1 MSAARRW
8 LRLVALCGGVVVLYF
23 VVPATPRLPADAVV
37 ARGVTSVLWVVLLAW
52 LLVRQLRMQVDEGDR
67 RIDGLVLSVV
77 AVVVAFSLGF
87 YLMAEQRPG
96 EIAGL
101 HTRIDAL
108 YFTMSTLTTVG
119 FGDVHA
125 TGQTARVLVLVQMVF
140 NIVFVTTAAA
150 LLSSRIRSVAAE
162 RAAARRASGDDTPDS
177 RGPRRL
183 RRPGRRVT

>member
-1 MSAARRW
+1 MEAARRW
-8 LRLVALCGGVVVLYF
+8 LRLITLCGGVVVLYF

-37 ARGVTSVLWVVLLAW
+37 ARGVTSALWLLLLAW
-52 LLVRQLRMQVDEGDR
+52 LLVRQLRLQVDQGDR
-67 RIDGLVLSVV
+67 RIDGLVVSVV
-77 AVVVAFSLGF
+77 AVVVVFSLAF
-87 YLMAEQRPG
+87 YLMALQRPG

-101 HTRIDAL
+101 HTRVDAL

-140 NIVFVTTAAA
+140 NVVFVTTAAA

-162 RAAARRASGDDTPDS
+162 RAAAHRHGGGEPADART
-177 RGPRRL
+177 PRRWP
-183 RRPGRRVT
+183 RS

>member
-1 MSAARRW
+1 M
-8 LRLVALCGGVVVLYF
+8 VV
-23 VVPATPRLPADAVV
+23 
-37 ARGVTSVLWVVLLAW
+37 
-52 LLVRQLRMQVDEGDR
+52 
-67 RIDGLVLSVV
+67 
-77 AVVVAFSLGF
+77 VVVAFSLGF
-87 YLMAEQRPG
+87 YLMALQRPG

-101 HTRIDAL
+101 HTRVDAL

-162 RAAARRASGDDTPDS
+162 RAAAHREAGGATSTPRAP
-177 RGPRRL
+177 